1 MTAFRVAGVKRERER
16 ERERKREFLIWQERT
31 LLFDFF

>member
-1 MTAFRVAGVKRERER
+1 MTAFLVAGVKRERER